1 MVQVNRFFI
10 METMVGQLDFYR
22 GEEPQNYDQKCPVVF
37 VIDRSG
43 SMSGTPI
50 NECNKGLKAFET
62 EVPKDAT
69 CKARLDIAVV
79 SFGSDTVIERDF
91 GLIEQASMPQ
101 LSISGSTKM
110 VDALNVGID
119 MLDKRKKWYHETGQ
133 NYYRPYL
140 ILITD
145 GAPDSDQDVQGVAVR
160 LKVLASGKHINFW
173 PIAVQG
179 ANMSVMQQ
187 LSTYVKDN
195 EGGNGSLPP
204 MMLDGLEFVKLFKFL
219 SNSFTKITNSKLGD
233 KTDFTPKDNENPF
246 VFNV

>member
-1 MVQVNRFFI
+1 M
-10 METMVGQLDFYR
+10 TPLVGQPDFYR

-43 SMSGTPI
+43 SMSGKPI
-50 NECNKGLKAFET
+50 DECNKGLSIFES

-91 GLIEQASMPQ
+91 GLIEQTPMPQ
-101 LSISGSTKM
+101 LRISGSTKM

-119 MLDKRKKWYHETGQ
+119 MLEKRKMWYRETGQ
-133 NYYRPYL
+133 NFYRPYL

-145 GAPDSDQDVQGVAVR
+145 GAPDGGQDVPGVAAK
-160 LKVLASGKHINFW
+160 LKALAAGKHLNFW

-179 ANMSVMQQ
+179 ANMAVMQQ
-187 LSTYVKDN
+187 LSTFVKDG
-195 EGGNGSLPP
+195 EAGNGSLPP
-204 MMLDGLEFVKLFKFL
+204 MMLDGVEFVKLFKFL
-219 SNSFTKITNSKLGD
+219 SNSFTKITNSKPGD
-233 KTDFTPKDNENPF
+233 KTDFTPKSDENPF
-246 VFNV
+246 LFSV

>member
-1 MVQVNRFFI
+1 MN
-10 METMVGQLDFYR
+10 TTVGQSDFYD
-22 GEEPQNYDQKCPVVF
+22 GEEPQNYDQKCPVVL

-50 NECNKGLKAFET
+50 DKCNEGLKAFET

-91 GLIEQASMPQ
+91 GLIEQEPMPQ
-101 LSISGSTKM
+101 LRISGSTKM
-110 VDALNVGID
+110 ADALNVGID
-119 MLDKRKKWYHETGQ
+119 MLEKRKMWYRETGQ

-145 GAPDSDQDVQGVAVR
+145 GAPDGGQDIPGVAAR
-160 LKVLASGKHINFW
+160 LKALAADKHLNFW

-187 LSTYVKDN
+187 LSTYVKDG
-195 EGGNGSLPP
+195 ESNGSLPP

-219 SNSFTKITNSKLGD
+219 SNSFTKITNSKPGD
-233 KTDFTPKDNENPF
+233 KTDFTPKADENPF